1 MIRGVAVT
9 MGFGVKKVGRII
21 IENMLPRAMSPMMI
35 VMSRYSGTSITAVL
49 LPLMV
54 CLGVEFALF
63 MDK

>member
-1 MIRGVAVT
+1 
-9 MGFGVKKVGRII
+9 
-21 IENMLPRAMSPMMI
+21 